1 MQFRRQSISRIGWET
16 DGRDTRTSGS
26 DEDDGYKMRLCDPSQ
41 GRVNPTA
48 MQFAEQTAAL
58 EARLH
63 ELEAKLQQR
72 EEQGE

>member
-1 MQFRRQSISRIGWET
+1 
-16 DGRDTRTSGS
+16 
-26 DEDDGYKMRLCDPSQ
+26 MRLCDPSQ

-58 EARLH
+58 EARLR